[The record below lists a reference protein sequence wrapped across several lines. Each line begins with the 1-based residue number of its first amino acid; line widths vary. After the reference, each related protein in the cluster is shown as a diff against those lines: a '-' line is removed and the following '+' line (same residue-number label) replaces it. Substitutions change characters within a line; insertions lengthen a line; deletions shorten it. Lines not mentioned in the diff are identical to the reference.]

1 MAKKDHW
8 MKIDNAGKI
17 FPAVSNETRSST
29 FRLSMYIKEDVDPLL
44 LEKVVNN
51 LLPRFETFNV
61 KIKNGLFW
69 NYFAANNN
77 YFKVEQENAIIG
89 QYKLKSPS
97 LYCFRVLY
105 YQKRIT
111 LETFHSLSD
120 GFGAM
125 EFLKS
130 IVYEYLKEKG
140 YELNNEGK
148 IYSERVINPYEK
160 LDAFTY
166 NYDKNNKLSLKEENA
181 FKLKGDVY
189 PNNWNLF
196 VKASLKTSNFIELAH
211 KKDVTITQYMV
222 ALLIYSIYLKDP
234 SCKKSK
240 KPIKIFVPV
249 NLRKFFEQETLR
261 NFSLYIRVCINAY
274 NKELTF
280 NEILEE
286 TKKQFKEQLHKENFI
301 RRISANVFFEKN
313 FFVRILP
320 LFIKNI
326 AFKIAYYF
334 CGPSVTTSYI
344 SNLGKIDLPESMK
357 EHIDDIDFVN
367 AGENLYL
374 TMVTF
379 EERLNI
385 IFSTRLYDKSIMY
398 NIIKTLQEEGLDIEL
413 HSNYEDETL

>member
-1 MAKKDHW
+1 

-29 FRLSMYIKEDVDPLL
+29 FRLSMYVKEDVDPLL

-196 VKASLKTSNFIELAH
+196 VKASLKTSDFIELAH

-222 ALLIYSIYLKDP
+222 ALLI
-234 SCKKSK
+234 
-240 KPIKIFVPV
+240 
-249 NLRKFFEQETLR
+249 
-261 NFSLYIRVCINAY
+261 
-274 NKELTF
+274 
-280 NEILEE
+280 
-286 TKKQFKEQLHKENFI
+286 
-301 RRISANVFFEKN
+301 
-313 FFVRILP
+313 
-320 LFIKNI
+320 
-326 AFKIAYYF
+326 
-334 CGPSVTTSYI
+334 
-344 SNLGKIDLPESMK
+344 
-357 EHIDDIDFVN
+357 
-367 AGENLYL
+367 
-374 TMVTF
+374 
-379 EERLNI
+379 
-385 IFSTRLYDKSIMY
+385 
-398 NIIKTLQEEGLDIEL
+398 
-413 HSNYEDETL
+413 